1 MPNKPTYKE
10 LEQRIKELD
19 KELGER
25 KPSKK
30 TGSLP
35 PGMAEVSLMAVSDPM
50 NILDPN
56 FRIIWAN
63 EARAR
68 MHQYSLEQM
77 IGRPCYEVF
86 QRRKEVCEGCPV
98 GETLRTGKP
107 CTRERLADRPD
118 GVRVWSESHAWPVFD
133 DAGEITS
140 VVEYARDI
148 TERKQAQGAL
158 QKAHNELEQ
167 KVQQRTAEL
176 TDANEQLK
184 REIEERKRAE
194 EDLKKEKERAEEY
207 LKMPMHLTPKFT
219 LSAYRCFWLD
229 LH

>member
-1 MPNKPTYKE
+1 MASKPTYEE
-10 LEQRIKELD
+10 LEQRVKELE
-19 KELGER
+19 KELAER

-68 MHQYSLEQM
+68 MHQWSLEQM

-86 QRRKEVCEGCPV
+86 QRRKAVCEGCPV
-98 GETLRTGKP
+98 AETLRTGKP

-118 GVRVWSESHAWPVFD
+118 GVRVWTETQVWPVFD
-133 DAGEITS
+133 DGREITHII
-140 VVEYARDI
+140 EYARDV
-148 TERKQAQGAL
+148 TVRKL
-158 QKAHNELEQ
+158 
-167 KVQQRTAEL
+167 
-176 TDANEQLK
+176 
-184 REIEERKRAE
+184 AE
-194 EDLKKEKERAEEY
+194 EALLESEEKYRKLVNTTNDLV
-207 LKMPMHLTPKFT
+207 FT
-219 LSAYRCFWLD
+219 VDVEGNIIFANTLAKRFTGYEPEDITSQNTRIRMMYQAC
-229 LH
+229 